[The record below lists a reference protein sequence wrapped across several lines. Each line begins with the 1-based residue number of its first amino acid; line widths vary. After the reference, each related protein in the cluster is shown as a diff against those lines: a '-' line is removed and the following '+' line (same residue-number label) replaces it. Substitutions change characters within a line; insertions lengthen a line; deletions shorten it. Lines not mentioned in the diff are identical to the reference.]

1 MATRSGSRMWT
12 DSRVARALRRASR
25 AEIFDAIRTV
35 HAGGSLLEPGVTTR
49 LLDQLRENSELREPL
64 TPRELEVLVLISE
77 GLHNSEIAGRL
88 FVTERTVKFHVS
100 SILAKLG
107 ADTVRKGAASL

>member
-1 MATRSGSRMWT
+1 
-12 DSRVARALRRASR
+12 
-25 AEIFDAIRTV
+25 
-35 HAGGSLLEPGVTTR
+35 
-49 LLDQLRENSELREPL
+49 LLDQLRENRELREPL

-77 GLHNSEIAGRL
+77 GLHNSEIAERL

-107 ADTVRKGAASL
+107 ANNRTEAVAVAARRGLIQMPG